1 MEKNLEN
8 STISQNVL
16 LGLTTSPSSNF
27 ESSSLVSFSG
37 LVSDFS
43 VDSSDFSV
51 DLSDF
56 SVDSSDFSDLVDFSG
71 LDFFSSSSEELSS
84 SSESSKKMISRI
96 VMLDSQ

>member
-1 MEKNLEN
+1 MGKNLEK
-8 STISQNVL
+8 SMISRNFL

-37 LVSDFS
+37 LI
-43 VDSSDFSV
+43 SDFSV

-56 SVDSSDFSDLVDFSG
+56 SVDLSDFSDLVDFSG

-96 VMLDSQ
+96 LMLNSQCIGT

>member
-1 MEKNLEN
+1 MGKNLEK
-8 STISQNVL
+8 SMISQKFL

-37 LVSDFS
+37 LISDFS
-43 VDSSDFSV
+43 VDSSDFS
-51 DLSDF
+51 DF
-56 SVDSSDFSDLVDFSG
+56 SVDLSDFSDLVDFSG

-96 VMLDSQ
+96 LMLHSQ